1 MSGQAFR
8 SEGTALEFHTLLG
21 LSDTQEVK
29 ILYPEIQVTLG
40 LFGQSYWLRKG
51 WVVYNTSLCQHSCQ
65 P

>member
-8 SEGTALEFHTLLG
+8 SEGTTLEFHTLLG
-21 LSDTQEVK
+21 FSDTKEVK
-29 ILYPEIQVTLG
+29 ILYPEIQVMLE

-51 WVVYNTSLCQHSCQ
+51 WVVYNSSPNSCQ